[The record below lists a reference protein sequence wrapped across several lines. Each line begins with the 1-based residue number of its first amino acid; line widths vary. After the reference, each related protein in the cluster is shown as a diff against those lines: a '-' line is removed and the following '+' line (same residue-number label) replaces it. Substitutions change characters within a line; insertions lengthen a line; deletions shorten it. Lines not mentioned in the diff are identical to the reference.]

1 MIYESHRRNLMSIKD
16 DDGFMEVFSRNMVS
30 IVDMSIDLYT
40 SRILRE
46 DYEKKQ
52 TSLMTELIEYIDK
65 YVEEK
70 LEDQLD
76 TIRINEMNNYLA
88 G

>member
-1 MIYESHRRNLMSIKD
+1 MSIKD